1 MAGLPP
7 ISTQW
12 FERTVFPGRE
22 IFGSKS
28 LVRISSARFPS
39 IARESMV
46 PTRSSL
52 AWDNKATVEGF
63 GGADWKGRLCTPG
76 LASVYCTEKVGHWCT
91 DLFGERVLAIWGPRA
106 RPFFPFSIDS
116 RVVLLARDTVSSC
129 LPVSGRGET
138 VALV

>member
-12 FERTVFPGRE
+12 FERTVFLGKE
-22 IFGSKS
+22 IFDSKS
-28 LVRISSARFPS
+28 FVWISFARFPS
-39 IARESMV
+39 NDRESMV
-46 PTRSSL
+46 PTRSSI

-76 LASVYCTEKVGHWCT
+76 LASIYCTEKVGHWCT

-106 RPFFPFSIDS
+106 RPFFPEPFFHRL
-116 RVVLLARDTVSSC
+116 RVVLLAK
-129 LPVSGRGET
+129 GHG
-138 VALV
+138 

>member
-91 DLFGERVLAIWGPRA
+91 DLFGERVLAIWGPESAALLPRA
-106 RPFFPFSIDS
+106 FFHRLKGGTTSQ
-116 RVVLLARDTVSSC
+116 
-129 LPVSGRGET
+129 GHG
-138 VALV
+138 